1 MAGDSG
7 EKTEKATPKKR
18 RDQRK
23 EGNVFQSKDVVT
35 VVSLFGSFYILK
47 LLFPKIYETVRAF
60 MIDFIGFA
68 GTVTDTSQGK
78 INEIGMMVVM
88 AVVQTILPLLLAT
101 GALAVVATGVQT
113 KFLVSGKS
121 VRPQFNRL
129 IW

>member
-47 LLFPKIYETVRAF
+47 LLFPKIYETVQPF
-60 MIDFIGFA
+60 YLTSFI
-68 GTVTDTSQGK
+68 
-78 INEIGMMVVM
+78 
-88 AVVQTILPLLLAT
+88 LLLLLLT
-101 GALAVVATGVQT
+101 
-113 KFLVSGKS
+113 
-121 VRPQFNRL
+121 RPQGCSPSL
-129 IW
+129 

>member
-78 INEIGMMVVM
+78 INE
-88 AVVQTILPLLLAT
+88 
-101 GALAVVATGVQT
+101 
-113 KFLVSGKS
+113 
-121 VRPQFNRL
+121 R
-129 IW
+129 

>member
-88 AVVQTILPLLLAT
+88 AIVQTILPLLLVT

-121 VRPQFNRL
+121 VDRKSVV
-129 IW
+129 